1 MINTTLLVVIVRS
14 LLSVQI
20 KLAIKSDLM
29 SLNALLMLTIF
40 LLDNTINL
48 FELAVLIRT
57 KTCHLDKYFT
67 IILSLGLSFLNL
79 FRTL

>member
-48 FELAVLIRT
+48 FELAVCYSARMWT
-57 KTCHLDKYFT
+57 D
-67 IILSLGLSFLNL
+67 
-79 FRTL
+79 FRVRVSGQE